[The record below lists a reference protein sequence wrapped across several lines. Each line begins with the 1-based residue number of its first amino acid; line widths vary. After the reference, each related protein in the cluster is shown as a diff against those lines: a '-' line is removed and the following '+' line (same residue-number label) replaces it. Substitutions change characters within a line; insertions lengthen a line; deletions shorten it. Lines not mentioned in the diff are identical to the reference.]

1 MPTLT
6 AEKKKFTYEDYLNTP
21 DDKRYELIEGELLM
35 TPSPVPYHQWI
46 LKNIGYE
53 LEKFIRE
60 KKLGKV
66 FLAPCDI
73 HLDYENVFEPDVMF
87 ISIERAGIIGEKNV
101 QGAPDLIVEVLSEG
115 TAYRDL
121 VKKKKLYAKFGVKEY
136 WIVDP
141 SEKTVEIFK
150 NKDAVFIL
158 EKTYAQ
164 NDTLESP
171 LMSGLIIKL
180 SEVFE
185 Y

>member
-1 MPTLT
+1 MPALT
-6 AEKKKFTYEDYLNTP
+6 VEKKKFTYEDYLNTP

-46 LKNIGYE
+46 VTNIGSE
-53 LEKFIRE
+53 LREFI
-60 KKLGKV
+60 KTNKLGKV
-66 FLAPCDI
+66 FLAPCDV
-73 HLDYENVFEPDVMF
+73 HLDDETILEPDVLF
-87 ISIERAGIIGEKNV
+87 ISKDRLNIIGEKNV

-141 SEKTVEIFK
+141 SEKTVEIFN

-158 EKTYAQ
+158 EKTYTQ
-164 NDTLESP
+164 NDILESP
-171 LMSGLIIKL
+171 LMSELKIKL

>member
-6 AEKKKFTYEDYLNTP
+6 TEKKYTYEDYLKTP
-21 DDKRYELIEGELLM
+21 EDKIYELIEGELLM
-35 TPSPVPYHQWI
+35 TPSPVTYHQWI
-46 LKNIGYE
+46 AKNISYE
-53 LEKFIRE
+53 LEKAVRE
-60 KKLGKV
+60 KKSGKV
-66 FLAPCDI
+66 FNAPYDVY
-73 HLDYENVFEPDVMF
+73 LDSENVFQPDVLY
-87 ISIERAGIIGEKNV
+87 ISKERFEIIGEKNV

-141 SEKTVEIFK
+141 SEKTVEIFN

-158 EKTYAQ
+158 EKTYTQ
-164 NDTLESP
+164 NDTLESSFIEE
-171 LMSGLIIKL
+171 LKIKL